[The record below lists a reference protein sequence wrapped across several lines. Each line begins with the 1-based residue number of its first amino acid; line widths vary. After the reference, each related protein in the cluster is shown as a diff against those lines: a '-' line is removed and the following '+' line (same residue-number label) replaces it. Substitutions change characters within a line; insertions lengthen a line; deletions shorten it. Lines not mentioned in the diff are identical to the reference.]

1 MSNVVTKCWI
11 TWSCTQTTSH
21 WKLRNQGLQTP
32 YYNVAGWASYTISDY
47 VLSWHVSSVMPFWKK
62 KCSNTLR
69 MNNDLAQLQIPWV
82 TCGERKTFSRRIQ
95 KHKNWRLYTRLNN
108 VHNQNEAHWMSPR
121 FLKKNMF
128 LCTHCSHIIY
138 LSHVLT
144 EGNVLRKTSC
154 FCRAIVNGAQMLS
167 VFQLNMQH
175 LRNRNAKTSFCSN
188 VLDLKDAGLRY
199 CLRSPTIETSCVSRV
214 WCVNAWEIPECQHKA
229 NWHSSRFQRR
239 GRRCIVFC

>member
-1 MSNVVTKCWI
+1 
-11 TWSCTQTTSH
+11 
-21 WKLRNQGLQTP
+21 
-32 YYNVAGWASYTISDY
+32 
-47 VLSWHVSSVMPFWKK
+47 
-62 KCSNTLR
+62 
-69 MNNDLAQLQIPWV
+69 MNNDLAQLQIHESPAENGRLSRDGYRNTKIGVYTRGW
-82 TCGERKTFSRRIQ
+82 TMYIIKMKHIECHLGFWRKTCFYAR
-95 KHKNWRLYTRLNN
+95 T
-108 VHNQNEAHWMSPR
+108 
-121 FLKKNMF
+121 
-128 LCTHCSHIIY
+128 CSHITY

-175 LRNRNAKTSFCSN
+175 LRNRNAKTWFCSN

-239 GRRCIVFC
+239 GRRCIVFR